1 MHPTCRGR
9 CKLTACP
16 ISTRGTP
23 CVQDLPRKLLRCQGA
38 LPATAPLHSEA
49 DPLTNS
55 DSTDKSSTFRIG
67 VMEFYD
73 MYSLCVWGFFF
84 LHLILKAHLVKLS
97 KRVSFK

>member
-9 CKLTACP
+9 CKLRACP

-84 LHLILKAHLVKLS
+84 FSSFNTQGPSCKVK
-97 KRVSFK
+97 